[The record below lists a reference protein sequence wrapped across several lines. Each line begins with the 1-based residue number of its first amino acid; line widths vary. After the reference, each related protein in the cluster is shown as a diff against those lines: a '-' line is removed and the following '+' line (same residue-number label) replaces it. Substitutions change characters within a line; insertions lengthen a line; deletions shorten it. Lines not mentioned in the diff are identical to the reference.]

1 MLAEQE
7 LERRV
12 LHFTRS
18 SLVAPE
24 MAASVTSDTRLFEE
38 RVIDSLKIL
47 ELIAFVEAQLGRK
60 IPDAQVVLANFR
72 TIRVMASVFAGST
85 RATVAARRKP
95 RVSTERIFEYSTG
108 RTQTHP
114 DAVDEM
120 VRRGEIELLGRG
132 EIRLHDSALMLSSH
146 FDSVAREW
154 AAELGA
160 TETDSPE
167 AIEMETLRRAGFVTA
182 FPQKLVMGSDA
193 ETALSPAVC
202 YHSYPR
208 FAGRIV
214 QNGASVTTAIGRCF
228 REERDDEHPLERL
241 RSFTM
246 REIIV
251 IGGPTAVAMLREG
264 MIERVSSWVK
274 ALELAGFIEPATD
287 PFFTSES
294 RGRML
299 AQQILPLKY
308 ELRLEVDA
316 GRTIAA
322 ASFNDHQ
329 QHFGR
334 AFDIRLPDGEHAH
347 SGCVAFGW
355 ERWVIAFISQHGP
368 DARNWPDAAR
378 SAYASVA

>member
-1 MLAEQE
+1 MTEQE
-7 LERRV
+7 LQRRV
-12 LHFTRS
+12 LHFVRT
-18 SLVAPE
+18 SLIARE
-24 MAASVTSDTRLFEE
+24 MAASVTADTRLFEE

-72 TIRVMASVFAGST
+72 TIRVMASVFAGVT
-85 RATVAARRKP
+85 PPTVAARRKS
-95 RVSTERIFEYSTG
+95 RASTERIFEYSTG
-108 RTQTHP
+108 RTRSHP
-114 DAVDEM
+114 DAVAEM
-120 VRRGEIELLGRG
+120 VHRGEIEVLGGG
-132 EIRLHDSALMLSSH
+132 EIRLHDSALMLYSH
-146 FDSVAREW
+146 FDGVVREW
-154 AAELGA
+154 AAELA
-160 TETDSPE
+160 ASETDSTE
-167 AIEMETLRRAGFVTA
+167 AIDMETLRRAGFVAA
-182 FPQKLVMGSDA
+182 FPQKLVMGSDTDSA
-193 ETALSPAVC
+193 MSPAVC

-208 FAGRIV
+208 VQGRTLE
-214 QNGASVTTAIGRCF
+214 NDASLTTAIGRCF
-228 REERDDEHPLERL
+228 REERDDAHPLERL

-251 IGGPTAVAMLREG
+251 IGEAAAVASLREG

-274 ALELAGFIEPATD
+274 ALELDGFIEPATD
-287 PFFTSES
+287 PFFTNES

-308 ELRLEVDA
+308 ELRLAVEA

-368 DARNWPDAAR
+368 DARSWPDAAR